1 MKIQHD
7 KILAAARQQGIS
19 VKDISDIMNVDA
31 AILEYHGR
39 SELLVQGTPTS
50 LINSRSQYYCD
61 NKALTKEAFDF
72 LGIPS
77 PRSILFQTPEENH
90 VVSFFEAGKK
100 YVCKPPDGTNGVGV
114 EMHISSLGDIS
125 SYLAKHQAEDHS
137 FFMLEEQIE
146 GEDLRVQVVGGRI
159 VAVCTREP
167 AHVVGDGT
175 SSLQELISALQKTVK
190 AQNPANNLVVDQT
203 TLRLLG
209 NQQIELTDVPQ
220 SGKKVILKELANM
233 AQGAVAIDKTDQFHP
248 GFQLWVDKL
257 VTYLGT
263 SYFAIDIIAP
273 DLSAP
278 PEQGAYAL
286 EINARP
292 EWLHHTFSRGRTHDL
307 PGMVLDAIFGLPLG
321 PV

>member
-1 MKIQHD
+1 MKIQHE
-7 KILAAARQQGIS
+7 KILSAARQRGIS
-19 VKDISDIMNVDA
+19 IKDVSDIMNSDA
-31 AILEYHGR
+31 AILRFKGKT
-39 SELLVQGTPTS
+39 ELLVRGTPSS
-50 LINSRSQYYCD
+50 LLNVRSQYYCD
-61 NKALTKEAFDF
+61 NKSLTKEAFDL
-72 LGIPS
+72 LGIPA
-77 PRSILFQTPEENH
+77 PKSILLQTIEEQS
-90 VVSFFEAGKK
+90 VSSFFEAGKK

-125 SYLAKHQAEDHS
+125 NYLAKHQAEDHS

-167 AHVVGDGT
+167 AHVIGDGT
-175 SSLQELISALQKTVK
+175 SRLQELITALQKTVK
-190 AQNPANNLVVDQT
+190 AQNPANNLAVDQT

-209 NQQIELTDVPQ
+209 NQQIELTDVPE

-248 GFQLWVDKL
+248 DFQLWVDKL

-307 PGMVLDAIFGLPLG
+307 PGMVLDSIFG
-321 PV
+321 